1 LISKTGRRDANTR
14 ERKQFY
20 FAFRPSSDDIPVA
33 ILASQDKLSDRICR
47 LIKEKFAGFNKEFE
61 EIAKTQRS
69 YSIPGKAL
77 FGLATKICLR
87 LKIYKL

>member
-1 LISKTGRRDANTR
+1 
-14 ERKQFY
+14 
-20 FAFRPSSDDIPVA
+20 VA

-77 FGLATKICLR
+77 VGLAK
-87 LKIYKL
+87 KFV